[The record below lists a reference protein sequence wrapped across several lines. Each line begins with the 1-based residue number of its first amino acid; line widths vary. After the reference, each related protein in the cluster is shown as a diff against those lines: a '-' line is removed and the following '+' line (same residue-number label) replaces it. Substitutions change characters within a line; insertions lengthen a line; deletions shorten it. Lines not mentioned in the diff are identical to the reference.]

1 MKIFWEKVD
10 EKVPSGE
17 ELDRLRGYCKRS
29 SFRNALNVSLCVKLI
44 SFNLYRKIEDVID
57 ERNDVVHQLWIYE
70 HRSNAR
76 VLRKTL
82 EMFRK

>member
-1 MKIFWEKVD
+1 
-10 EKVPSGE
+10 
-17 ELDRLRGYCKRS
+17 
-29 SFRNALNVSLCVKLI
+29 
-44 SFNLYRKIEDVID
+44 VID

-82 EMFRK
+82 EMLAKVARQLARASLRVTNEIGLEEVYEIEL